1 MPTNRWSGLTKG
13 EQLLL
18 TLLQTQCRKT
28 PIAGEPR
35 PAKDDIVDVETRSEE
50 AVRFWRARDIVPFV

>member
-18 TLLQTQCRKT
+18 NLASNAVSKT
-28 PIAGEPR
+28 PIAGGNPW
-35 PAKDDIVDVETRSEE
+35 PAQDDIVDVETRSEE
-50 AVRFWRARDIVPFV
+50 AVSFLASP